1 MRIGDLAAARRM
13 VLRAHQLEAISLAQ
27 RLHPLDEQIAERE
40 RLAAHL
46 GHVGF
51 EDQVDTDLERRE
63 PEQRGRPA
71 VTPLD
76 SGGGVIIFLERAGL
90 LDADPDQNGSEY
102 GKRGTVTD

>member
-63 PEQRGRPA
+63 PEHRGRPA
-71 VTPLD
+71 LKTLD
-76 SGGGVIIFLERAGL
+76 PGGGVIIFLEGEGSSVAEP
-90 LDADPDQNGSEY
+90 ADRTSTRLNY
-102 GKRGTVTD
+102 